1 MSVSADSPG
10 QGVPLAS
17 ASPDEPTHTAPG
29 EPSDATKVSKS
40 SSHEAAGSDSPALK
54 NPGSEEPQLALE
66 PDLPTDGRDEVGE
79 AMIRDLPQRPE
90 LSEPPSQPKPS
101 SPPP

>member
-1 MSVSADSPG
+1 MT
-10 QGVPLAS
+10 AS
-17 ASPDEPTHTAPG
+17 AESPNQGKALGNHSPAEPFQATQASDAEGSASKAPRNPGNDEPPF
-29 EPSDATKVSKS
+29 
-40 SSHEAAGSDSPALK
+40 
-54 NPGSEEPQLALE
+54 ALE

-101 SPPP
+101 IQQP